1 MLLNKTLTAE
11 LAGRV
16 NSMLLSHPVI
26 DQLRHDVAVSVHQ
39 AVLAT
44 SSTARDLVEVL
55 ASVPKLVRDQVP
67 KHSSISVHLNS
78 TELLIVQEYAKERG
92 VDIGTHRHF
101 YTTERIQMPAGS
113 FIPGNDGSSMKSPS
127 KDNLANME
135 AWLTILRA
143 NTRLQNALV
152 RIEVAVSQ
160 IPFMCVELRTLD
172 KLMDSCPTIRP
183 AVPQTWITDPDSVK
197 KPATE
202 VMDPATAARLRAIV
216 TGEEA

>member
-1 MLLNKTLTAE
+1 MLLNKTLTSE
-11 LAGRV
+11 LADRV
-16 NSMLLSHPVI
+16 NTMLLGHPVI
-26 DQLRHDVAVSVHQ
+26 EQLRHDVSVSVHQ
-39 AVLAT
+39 AILAT
-44 SSTARDLVEVL
+44 SSTARDLSEVL

-67 KHSSISVHLNS
+67 KHASVSVHLNS
-78 TELLIVQEYAKERG
+78 TELRIVQEYAKERG
-92 VDIGTHRHF
+92 VEIGTHRHF
-101 YTTERIQMPAGS
+101 YSTERIKMPAGMA
-113 FIPGNDGSSMKSPS
+113 IPGDEGSSMKSPS
-127 KDNLANME
+127 KDNVANME

-143 NTRLQNALV
+143 NNRLQNALE
-152 RIEVAVSQ
+152 RIAVAVSQ

-172 KLMDSCPTIRP
+172 KLMDNCPMIRS